1 MELTIGPGVG
11 KRERLQC
18 KGKEY
23 MQEVWDVSHN
33 VPHRSRVEAPWV
45 MPPRRNGEPGKG
57 REELADITCRDWTD
71 AQGGANGTGGS
82 AKETTVQQLDARKCS
97 MSLHAQGI
105 TK

>member
-1 MELTIGPGVG
+1 
-11 KRERLQC
+11 
-18 KGKEY
+18 

-57 REELADITCRDWTD
+57 REELADITCRDRSCGC
-71 AQGGANGTGGS
+71 AGGGGANGTGGS

>member
-1 MELTIGPGVG
+1 
-11 KRERLQC
+11 
-18 KGKEY
+18 

-57 REELADITCRDWTD
+57 REELADIRCQDWSYGC
-71 AQGGANGTGGS
+71 AGGRANGTGGS
-82 AKETTVQQLDARKCS
+82 ATETTVQQLDARKCS